1 MLSRSLRRVALDSRW
16 SLPPTFLCPWTAN
29 LTTEAHSAATASS
42 PPPIGITSS
51 EPSPT
56 IQPTTHTKIYI
67 TAHIHAHG
75 FLVTQG
81 DTIRLPFLLRGVEPG
96 DVLRLNR
103 AVNLGSRDF
112 TLRAPAKERRG
123 KSDTAATEVV
133 EESVPA
139 KTPLF
144 VCRAVVMGVE
154 AEPMRVL
161 EKTKRRQRHVKHVK
175 SKHKYTVLKIKELR
189 VRSLEEIESGKVE
202 EIVGN

>member
-1 MLSRSLRRVALDSRW
+1 M
-16 SLPPTFLCPWTAN
+16 
-29 LTTEAHSAATASS
+29 
-42 PPPIGITSS
+42 
-51 EPSPT
+51 
-56 IQPTTHTKIYI
+56 
-67 TAHIHAHG
+67 
-75 FLVTQG
+75 
-81 DTIRLPFLLRGVEPG
+81 
-96 DVLRLNR
+96 
-103 AVNLGSRDF
+103 NLGSRDF

-139 KTPLF
+139 KTPFVPHLAQGRIPYLDERLF